1 MRDIFN
7 DGYTNNGKGAG
18 PSDEVEDV
26 NVDLISMMPDEMAA
40 QLATRTLAMTTKLSA
55 RVKVLNAMA
64 KDAGEGDLSR
74 TQLFMAAVT
83 ERLALFE
90 MLINSLA
97 NKAESDSKK

>member
-7 DGYTNNGKGAG
+7 DGYTNNDKGETL
-18 PSDEVEDV
+18 PDDI
-26 NVDLISMMPDEMAA
+26 NVDLISMMPEEVVN

-55 RVKVLNAMA
+55 RVKILGALA
-64 KDAGEGDLSR
+64 EDAGEELTR
-74 TQLFMAAVT
+74 MQLFMAAIT

-97 NKAESDSKK
+97 NESKSKSE

>member
-7 DGYTNNGKGAG
+7 DGYTNNVNNAD
-18 PSDEVEDV
+18 DEVDDV
-26 NVDLISMMPDEMAA
+26 NLDLISMMPEEMAA

-64 KDAGEGDLSR
+64 KDAGEGDLTR
-74 TQLFMAAVT
+74 TQLFMGAVT

-97 NKAESDSKK
+97 NESKSK

>member
-7 DGYTNNGKGAG
+7 DGYANNVNNAD
-18 PSDEVEDV
+18 DEVDDV

-40 QLATRTLAMTTKLSA
+40 QLSIRTLAMTTKLSA

-64 KDAGEGDLSR
+64 KDAGEGDLTR

-97 NKAESDSKK
+97 NESKSK